1 MKLKIIAM
9 FIGFISTSS
18 ICFASNEIII
28 EPSNE
33 KKVSYNKHES
43 FNVDKS
49 GLTLNNI
56 EAKADYIINEVIN
69 GPSSLL
75 EGNIGVKGQTAH
87 VVIANPNGIICDNCS
102 FSNTLSETLVTGKPI
117 IEQGELIGYHL
128 ENHISFHDPRYYNE
142 NIKENFGRI
151 ILRSDKHKFNM
162 AFNQIN
168 IISNN
173 INLEKGFISSR
184 GNIVIDTG
192 VIRSYLNKNKS
203 YPLIN
208 GMRTLEAAYEVRHQ
222 IALGNKNNTALS
234 QGLFSLNRVII
245 NADNTTLD
253 NYGIIRANNKSKKS
267 ILFNLSNTKFN
278 NYHYIST
285 QGLTLNLKGYS
296 TFTNKKDGFIIQ
308 SLGNRIDRRRGV
320 TLKDTAVPM
329 NNLTIALSHNGQ
341 FINEGVYKTIRLY
354 TQDKKID
361 RIDNHNAVLNSYDK
375 LLKIK

>member
-1 MKLKIIAM
+1 MKLKIIAII
-9 FIGFISTSS
+9 IGFISTSS

-75 EGNIGVKGQTAH
+75 EGNIDVKGQTAH

-142 NIKENFGRI
+142 SIKENFGRI

-208 GMRTLEAAYEVRHQ
+208 GMRTLEAAYEVRRQ
-222 IALGNKNNTALS
+222 ITLGNKNNTTLS